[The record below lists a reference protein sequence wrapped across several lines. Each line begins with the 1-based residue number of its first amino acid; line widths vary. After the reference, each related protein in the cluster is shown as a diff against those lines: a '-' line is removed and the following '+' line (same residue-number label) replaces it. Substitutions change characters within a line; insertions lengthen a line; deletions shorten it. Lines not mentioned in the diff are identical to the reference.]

1 MPWVHPSLG
10 AGAGICW
17 GFGVSRVL
25 RERACAGGGG
35 GPLEVSSLG
44 LLVKGSGR
52 RVCLSP
58 SAPQAMHPM
67 PHSIVPQDEDN
78 DKKVSNLQPYKP

>member
-17 GFGVSRVL
+17 GFGVSGVL

-35 GPLEVSSLG
+35 GSAGSFKFGAVG
-44 LLVKGSGR
+44 LQGFWS
-52 RVCLSP
+52 
-58 SAPQAMHPM
+58 
-67 PHSIVPQDEDN
+67 
-78 DKKVSNLQPYKP
+78 